1 VQIEEGNRHIE
12 KLKIE
17 NLTLKNISIT
27 DINKDLG
34 KFDYIIVH
42 GVFSW
47 VPKDVQEK
55 ILAICNEN
63 LSANGVAYVSY
74 NTLPG
79 WNTIK
84 SIREMMLYHTRK
96 FEQPAEK
103 VIQARLLLDFIKNS
117 ADKNSVYSEV
127 IQSEIEILKSASDSY
142 LFHDHLEENNDPV
155 YFHQFVEGAI
165 SNGLQYIADTD
176 IASMFAGNF
185 AKGTADILMQASD
198 DAVRIEQYMDFVR
211 NRRFRS
217 SLLCHKN
224 VVLNKVLRPDSI
236 GDLYVTWNLETD
248 RDFKDIDFTK
258 NENVTFTRKG
268 YNFSFTT
275 NNSIVIAALLY
286 IIEKNT
292 LVSVKSIITETKK
305 RLGSKANAEA
315 VEKVVKE
322 TLLRLVLAGMQISAF
337 APNYATKLSDKPKA
351 SSLARY
357 QATYL
362 PWVTSEKLQKVNVDL
377 FARVMCQYL
386 NGENDFDA
394 IVANMVKHV
403 VNNDLAL
410 NQDGKKVTDK
420 KQIEANVRNMSREIL
435 EKFVPNGL
443 LVA

>member
-1 VQIEEGNRHIE
+1 
-12 KLKIE
+12 
-17 NLTLKNISIT
+17 
-27 DINKDLG
+27 
-34 KFDYIIVH
+34 
-42 GVFSW
+42 
-47 VPKDVQEK
+47 
-55 ILAICNEN
+55 
-63 LSANGVAYVSY
+63 
-74 NTLPG
+74 
-79 WNTIK
+79 
-84 SIREMMLYHTRK
+84 
-96 FEQPAEK
+96 
-103 VIQARLLLDFIKNS
+103 
-117 ADKNSVYSEV
+117 
-127 IQSEIEILKSASDSY
+127 
-142 LFHDHLEENNDPV
+142 LEENNDPV